1 MTKPDLALLPFG
13 TSDFSALRLRGQ
25 IYVDKTA
32 LIYELAS
39 ITDKFFLIRPR
50 RYGKSLLVST
60 FASLFRDGL
69 KYFSGLAIEKL
80 WKDKT
85 YDVVEIDFSEIK
97 NISGIRDFYKQL
109 NDTLSDAFEP
119 AGFRYDKNRPQSV
132 IKQISRWMKTR
143 SKNSLV
149 LLIDEYDSP
158 MTACLHDSKLF
169 TSVRTRLSSFYAAI
183 KANDA
188 CLRFIFVT
196 GITNQISNCPALDNC
211 KDISLDPSYGT
222 LLGFTENEIQRYFA
236 DYLDHAAEQLKTT
249 SEEILNRLINNYG
262 GYCFDPKN
270 LTRICTPWSVLKFL
284 DNSCP
289 EFERPW
295 VKSGG
300 SIRNLKRHLHSPEL
314 TSPMEFGNEHAVSQR
329 ELISAYNPDSIN
341 DVVLLTQA
349 GYLTVTRQEAD
360 TLFVNYPNLEVATAM
375 ADLYADMLLK
385 GQFLSMVGVGE
396 LIDAL
401 ETADIPNVFLS
412 ANKAFAAMD
421 DQQYPIVNEKCCQT
435 FLQVLIFGAN
445 YKIDIE
451 GRIDFNNSALEF
463 EFGGYHWVIKLK
475 FQRKGQNAEAL
486 LAEAIQQIRD
496 RNYGASSSKPL
507 IRAAAVFS
515 EEKRAFLCWQGTDQK
530 NHVELPNCTANCGNC
545 TKKHTKYTL
554 KYT

>member
-1 MTKPDLALLPFG
+1 MRDNAGKRTEKMTKPNLALLPVG
-13 TSDFSALRLRGQ
+13 TSDFSALRLLGQ
-25 IYVDKTA
+25 VYVDKTA

-39 ITDKFFLIRPR
+39 RTDKFFLIRPR
-50 RYGKSLLVST
+50 RYGKSLLFST
-60 FASLFRDGL
+60 FESLFKDGL
-69 KYFSGLAIEKL
+69 KYFSGLAIENL
-80 WKDKT
+80 WEDTT
-85 YDVVEIDFSEIK
+85 YNIVDIDFSLVK
-97 NISGIRDFYKQL
+97 NAFSIEDFKSQL
-109 NDTLSDAFEP
+109 NGLLESAFESV
-119 AGFRYDKNRPQSV
+119 GFRQDPTSRANLIQQLSV
-132 IKQISRWMKTR
+132 WMGTLPRK
-143 SKNSLV
+143 SLV
-149 LLIDEYDSP
+149 LLIDEYDAP
-158 MTACLHDSKLF
+158 FTAHLEDKEVF
-169 TSVRTRLSSFYAAI
+169 DTVRTLLSSFYAAI

-188 CLRFIFVT
+188 CLRFMFVT
-196 GITNQISNCPALDNC
+196 GITNQVSNCPALDNC

-284 DNSCP
+284 DDSYP

-295 VKSGG
+295 VNSGG
-300 SIRNLKRHLHSPEL
+300 SIRNLKKYLHSPEL
-314 TSPMEFGNEHAVSQR
+314 MSPAEFGKEHAITRQ
-329 ELISAYNPDSIN
+329 ELSSAYNPNSIN

-349 GYLTVTRQEAD
+349 GYLTVTRKEAD

-396 LIDAL
+396 LIEAL
-401 ETADIPNVFLS
+401 EAADIPKVFLS

-451 GRIDFNNSALEF
+451 ARIDFNNSALEF
-463 EFGGYHWVIKLK
+463 EFGGYRWVIKLK

-515 EEKRAFLCWQGTDQK
+515 EEKRAFVCWQGTD
-530 NHVELPNCTANCGNC
+530 
-545 TKKHTKYTL
+545 
-554 KYT
+554 